1 VDVELLEVADDH
13 AGVLPGDVTENHVAV
28 GLLGRGVQMDDVQD
42 RRRSEE
48 QLEGLVGN
56 VRRSDDPEWIIP

>member
-1 VDVELLEVADDH
+1 
-13 AGVLPGDVTENHVAV
+13 
-28 GLLGRGVQMDDVQD
+28 MDDVQD